1 MIVSGAPRDNAL
13 SLTYI
18 LAVLDRRRYWVAIPT
33 LAGLAIGLA
42 SYASTPNSFVSEAVV
57 ALDARRVA
65 LPTESVVSP
74 LPQDSPVL
82 RTEIDIIS
90 SRSMAAKVVA
100 RLEGEGIRIQTEEA
114 PRFSLSVIGGYL
126 KSLFQTP
133 AQANDGEEPEVDGEN
148 RFKIDRLLSKLRVN
162 NDGRSYTIF
171 LTYSASDPVFAAKVA
186 NAYALSYLDH
196 QIEIQ
201 RTATRR
207 VSDWLGE
214 TLGNLR
220 ADLEEAEQAAE
231 NFRQKAGLIETDGV
245 ILQAQRVSTLNT
257 ELANTRASAA
267 GLHARL
273 DTIKALSTEEQ
284 FPSLSEILS
293 SEMVQT
299 LRVEQARIERRL
311 RELEDSK
318 AVKSMELS
326 TLRSELESTRHQV
339 RAEVT
344 RIVASLSN
352 EISVAQQKENTLQA
366 ALRDAQQELAT
377 ANHAEVTLAQLERE
391 AAANRTIYESYLV
404 RYKQTIEQDSIAA
417 PEAQI
422 ISFAEPAGA
431 PAKPRLAAWIMF
443 GLGLGGTVGAAAT
456 VLREATDRR
465 SRLVQSLES
474 ATGVP
479 VIGVLPQVGRND
491 RARIG
496 NLMRDTSTA
505 MGRSLFSLRR
515 ALQLTTIKRPA
526 PLIAITS
533 LSAGDGKTTLALGIA
548 RSAAACGMKAVVV
561 DGNLRRP
568 GVEPALRLKANAY
581 LDELVD
587 GERDLDTL
595 SVDVPGEGF
604 SIVAARRGMVAPE
617 LLLASPRFPML
628 LSELR
633 RRFDLVLIL
642 APEVEAASDA
652 TEIAASAGRLLFVTR
667 FEARHAERRNAAI
680 RELVAS
686 GQKPEGI
693 ILTYV
698 DRRSYGDI
706 TTRLPVA
713 TAPRIVRPVDEGSI
727 RSIA

>member
-126 KSLFQTP
+126 KSLFQAP

-267 GLHARL
+267 GLH
-273 DTIKALSTEEQ
+273 
-284 FPSLSEILS
+284 
-293 SEMVQT
+293 
-299 LRVEQARIERRL
+299 ARIERRL

-515 ALQLTTIKRPA
+515 TLQLTTIKRPA

-568 GVEPALRLKANAY
+568 GVEHALRLKANAY